1 MSYLKSGEKS
11 RRFDFVSWVPVKCLW
26 TEELWTVP
34 VALAC
39 GYGPSGVL
47 CKVSGRDCLLVS
59 PCSYWDHFPTGISRA

>member
-11 RRFDFVSWVPVKCLW
+11 RRFDFVSWIPVKCLW

-39 GYGPSGVL
+39 GYGSSGVL
-47 CKVSGRDCLLVS
+47 CKVSGGD
-59 PCSYWDHFPTGISRA
+59 